1 MWCWAL
7 MSTTRSS
14 SLCQR
19 AMMSARVSTDDKR
32 QDPETQL
39 VQLRDYAQARE
50 IEVVEEFV
58 DYATGTTEDRSH
70 YRRLFEAVRKGRVNT
85 VLVWRYDRFAR
96 STQAL
101 INALK
106 EFQSRGVD
114 FISYQEGIDTS
125 TPQGEMVFTIMAS
138 LAQFESSLI
147 SDRVKAGMA
156 RAKAQGKRCSRP
168 PITEDTR
175 RQIERFHQE
184 GVSINQIS
192 KRLDIAYGTAWNYIQ
207 AYKNTVKD

>member
-1 MWCWAL
+1 MNNN
-7 MSTTRSS
+7 TKKK
-14 SLCQR
+14 R
-19 AMMSARVSTDDKR
+19 AAIYARVSTDDTR

-39 VQLRDYAQARE
+39 MQLRDYARVRE
-50 IEVVEEFV
+50 IDVVEEFV
-58 DYATGTTEDRSH
+58 DYATGTTEDRSN
-70 YRRLFEAVRKGRVNT
+70 YRRLFEAVRKGKVNT

-156 RAKAQGKRCSRP
+156 RAKSQGKRCSRP
-168 PITEDTR
+168 PISEDTKL
-175 RQIERFHQE
+175 QIVRLHRE
-184 GVSINQIS
+184 GVSINRIS
-192 KRLDIAYGTAWNYIQ
+192 QQLGIAYGTAWNYVQ
-207 AYKNTVKD
+207 ALKITA